1 MGLSKKTF
9 LYSIV
14 LALIMV
20 TFVIGYFAVMLP
32 SLYVN
37 YVEKSNL
44 ASVVEIQK
52 GYMENRTYDGLRIKN
67 PTSVYSVEIPEE
79 GDDLFATGKF
89 FKLTLTVRDGELREL
104 LDQVRKMMN
113 GMEISEISGLAE
125 GFGEDSQGEGR
136 VLWEELRERL
146 GGEHWIPEEYPIDV
160 QIETKESGDTFGQE
174 HFKLHM
180 PADNIL
186 VCEAGIS
193 DGDYGYTTYT
203 AIGRTQDAVI
213 ITIMPTMT
221 PQMDELTPVV
231 MESLPMIIAVV
242 FLLVLLSSRFF
253 SGKIVNPIIR
263 LAGCARTVE
272 LTDGFEADAFSTDTE
287 DEIGDLGRS
296 LQELYQKLHD
306 SYAEL
311 ERKNRLLEEEN
322 ERKEVFL
329 RASSHQLKTPVTA
342 ALLLTDGM
350 LNEVGKYKNTKEY
363 LPEVKKQLLSMRKM
377 VEDIL
382 YLNRHADMQQKE
394 QVALEALAEELVKS
408 YAVQIEA
415 KSLAVSVSG
424 GGTLLTDREM
434 LRTVTDNLLSNSV
447 QYTPAGERITIT
459 VCDGGLCIRNYGV
472 TIPET
477 LLPNIFEPF
486 VSSNDSTKGKG
497 LGLYVAAYYGRLLN
511 CRLSVRNME
520 NSVYTEF
527 GVKREEKQDV
537 IDN

>member
-52 GYMENRTYDGLRIKN
+52 GYMENRTYDGLSIKN
-67 PTSVYSVEIPEE
+67 PTSVYSVEIPDE
-79 GDDLFATGKF
+79 GDDLLATGKF

-104 LDQVRKMMN
+104 LDQVREMMN

-125 GFGEDSQGEGR
+125 GFGEDWQGEGR
-136 VLWEELRERL
+136 AFREELRERL

-160 QIETKESGDTFGQE
+160 QIETKESDDTFGQE
-174 HFKLHM
+174 YFKLHM

-263 LAGCARTVE
+263 LAGFARTVE

-350 LNEVGKYKNTKEY
+350 INEVGKYKNTKEY

-382 YLNRHADMQQKE
+382 YLNRHADIQQKE

-447 QYTPAGERITIT
+447 QYTPSRERITIT
-459 VCDGGLCIRNYGV
+459 VCDSGLCIRNYGV

-477 LLPNIFEPF
+477 LLPNIYEPF
-486 VSSNDSTKGKG
+486 VSSDGGTRGKG
-497 LGLYVAAYYGRLLN
+497 LGLYVAAYCCKILD

-520 NSVYTEF
+520 DSVCAELEF
-527 GVKREEKQDV
+527 MEGK
-537 IDN
+537 